1 MENDMKKKVAN
12 VERESGYSWGSQHPR
27 SIKCTKAWFAYY
39 VQPNIQTLIRLKL
52 GADKLGLEVQSN
64 SQIKSSYSLI

>member
-1 MENDMKKKVAN
+1 MECITGVIACDVQSNCM
-12 VERESGYSWGSQHPR
+12 
-27 SIKCTKAWFAYY
+27 IKCTKAWFAYY